1 MWYRGRLLEMHLRY
15 GCYEGGGGAKVI
27 KGKPLELTDRDHE
40 RISKLVDR
48 KPATDRRIKQF
59 CRAMDRAGL

>member
-27 KGKPLELTDRDHE
+27 KGKPLDFTKHDHE
-40 RISKLVDR
+40 RISALVNR
-48 KPATDRRIKQF
+48 KPATERRVKQF
-59 CRAMDRAGL
+59 CERMDRAGL